1 MYKKTIIKSCLK
13 GSSFGDKS
21 LHPKETIKRARNR
34 FEADSKPVLH
44 KTERIDKDR
53 LGIPVYVS
61 LYSQYGQKLTGN
73 YKQMGKGITAEH
85 AEASAIMELVERYSL
100 FSFIKNLDASQAMSA
115 TKLIHTLNSLSAD
128 TTSTV
133 STVSTDELLHSI
145 HYEPA
150 SNQEREG
157 LVRLL
162 CSFPFI
168 WTQGISV
175 FKNEGVWLPISWF
188 WPLNEYNGSSAGNCL
203 AEAGVQAVCEV
214 VERHVCAIITRHQL
228 KTPTILL
235 DSIVDEDVLRLVN
248 QFRQKGINL
257 MLKDFSLDTGI
268 PTVGA
273 IAWDPATFPARSEI
287 VYTAGTATTPERA
300 AVRAITEV
308 AQLAGDFDTDGKYL
322 ESGLAKFESLPDAA
336 YVLDSSR
343 TVRLDSLPY
352 LNANDFTAELVNLS
366 ETLLKKGFTSY
377 IIDVTHPDLT
387 LSAVYAIVPGN
398 HFRDRTNGLH
408 PAFHLC
414 RIASHLEPHDEWRA
428 TEMVGSLYPDRYE
441 VAFYKGYHL
450 EKQGN
455 YDAAIEAYSR
465 SLELEPDISELASI
479 YCNRA
484 NCHKELADYD
494 KALYDLDNAL
504 TLNSELKEVHNLMG
518 YCLFKKSQHLK
529 AIECFEKALEIDP
542 SSAVD
547 YANIAVNLKE
557 LGQVTIAKR
566 WYEMALELDPE
577 LHWARNQ
584 LESIC
589 TKTYKVA

>member
-1 MYKKTIIKSCLK
+1 MRKKVVFESCLK

-21 LHPKETIKRARNR
+21 IHPKETIIRARSR
-34 FEADSKPVLH
+34 FEASATPVLQ
-44 KTERIDKDR
+44 KTERIDKGR

-73 YKQMGKGITAEH
+73 YKQMGKGVSAEH

-100 FSFIKNLDASQAMSA
+100 FSFIKGLDTSKAMSA
-115 TKLIHTLNSLSAD
+115 KQLVQYFAD
-128 TTSTV
+128 ADANTV
-133 STVSTDELLHSI
+133 SVDELLRSI
-145 HYEPA
+145 HYTPTSER
-150 SNQEREG
+150 EREG
-157 LVRLL
+157 LERLL
-162 CSFPFI
+162 LFFPFI
-168 WTQGISV
+168 WAQGMSV
-175 FKNEGVWLPISWF
+175 AKSGAIWLPISWF

-203 AEAGVQAVCEV
+203 AEAGVQAICEV
-214 VERHVCAIITRHQL
+214 VERHVCAIITREQL
-228 KTPTILL
+228 QTPTILL
-235 DSIVDEDVLRLVN
+235 DSIADEDVLRLVN

-268 PTVGA
+268 STVGA
-273 IAWDPATFPARSEI
+273 IAWDTATFPARSEI

-322 ESGLAKFESLPDAA
+322 ESGLAKFENLQEAA
-336 YVLDSSR
+336 YVLDSSK
-343 TVRLDSLPY
+343 TVHLDALPH
-352 LNANDFTAELVNLS
+352 LTANDFTAELVNLS
-366 ETLLKKGFTSY
+366 GALLKKGFTSY
-377 IIDVTHPDLT
+377 LVDVTHPNLS

-408 PAFHLC
+408 PAFHLS
-414 RIASHLEPHDEWRA
+414 RIASRLEPPDEWQA
-428 TEMVGSLYPDRYE
+428 LEMVGELYPDRYE

-450 EKQGN
+450 EKQGVFEE
-455 YDAAIEAYSR
+455 AIKAYSR
-465 SLELEPDISELASI
+465 SLELEPDLSDLASI

-484 NCHKELADYD
+484 NCYKELADYD
-494 KALYDLDNAL
+494 KALDDLDNAL
-504 TLNSELKEVHNLMG
+504 TLNPELKEVHNLMG

-547 YANIAVNLKE
+547 YANIAANLKE

-577 LHWARNQ
+577 LNWARNQ